1 MLGLGHMLCTDLL
14 TRAPCLQGGISPA
27 TRPMTGAGRPLTG
40 FARPG
45 TGSTHPGT
53 GGVEAAFQGGR
64 PGTSR
69 PVTSGGRCAGAWA
82 RTSAGALPRTHWGTR
97 SSPRLHEPPARRHA
111 EPYLPSHSVLI
122 KGALG
127 LPRHCLP
134 SAACSHAGLVCHVA
148 QLLRCAHVCVPGHGI
163 PRA

>member
-45 TGSTHPGT
+45 TGSTRPGT

-82 RTSAGALPRTHWGTR
+82 RTSAGAYHALPGVPALHPGCLSRRPGATQSRTCHHIQ
-97 SSPRLHEPPARRHA
+97 SSSRVPLGCPGIACRLQPAA
-111 EPYLPSHSVLI
+111 MQALSVM
-122 KGALG
+122 
-127 LPRHCLP
+127 
-134 SAACSHAGLVCHVA
+134 
-148 QLLRCAHVCVPGHGI
+148 
-163 PRA
+163 